1 MPVGTVLVIEEV
13 LEVLG
18 DLVFDL
24 QVLDGVLRLLS
35 LAYLFDGVTLQV
47 DFVVQ
52 VKDVDFLQ
60 VHPRSCILN

>member
-18 DLVFDL
+18 DLVFDF

>member
-1 MPVGTVLVIEEV
+1 MPVGAVLVIKEV

-18 DLVFDL
+18 DLVFDF

-52 VKDVDFLQ
+52 VKDVDFL
-60 VHPRSCILN
+60 

>member
-18 DLVFDL
+18 DLVFDF

-52 VKDVDFLQ
+52 VKDVDFL
-60 VHPRSCILN
+60 